1 MYVKQIEVL
10 GRYRVKNP
18 FDIQWG
24 FATIHVDM
32 KKVVILLAGAFAA
45 MVLSS
50 CLATTMVAAGGVI
63 SGVEAVAETA
73 GKGVK
78 QVGRDVAALLPSDEA
93 AATST
98 PQDNAGFVLI
108 LDGKREV
115 DVSAFNYQR
124 RYADSGYLYKDD
136 GSVTEV
142 YEVQFTG
149 ENEGT
154 YIYTCRMADGSVVG
168 KGQGVF
174 RMKP

>member
-1 MYVKQIEVL
+1 M
-10 GRYRVKNP
+10 KNP
-18 FDIQWG
+18 FDIQRV
-24 FATIHVDM
+24 FVTIRFGM
-32 KKVVILLAGAFAA
+32 KKLMVMLVGAMAVA
-45 MVLSS
+45 VLGS
-50 CLATTMVAAGGVI
+50 CLATTVVATGGVI
-63 SGVEAVAETA
+63 SGAEAVAETA
-73 GKGVK
+73 GKGLK
-78 QVGRDVAALLPSDEA
+78 QVGRDVAALLPSDEPA
-93 AATST
+93 AKST
-98 PQDNAGFVLI
+98 QQGNAGFVLI

-154 YIYTCRMADGSVVG
+154 YIYSCRMADGSVVG
-168 KGQGVF
+168 RGQGVF